1 MRIKRSVNALKKRRA
16 ILKQAKG
23 YWGARSKLYRVAKQA
38 VAKSG
43 RYAYIGRKQKKR
55 QFRALW
61 ITRIS
66 AACKQ
71 NNISYSRFMFGLK
84 LADINLNRKFIFIYF
99 YEIYFVRGVFIL
111 TSMQNVKIK
120 EFKRQ
125 KNDKF
130 LLFLDTPKLI
140 EEACLAGFVPKIIFV
155 DDEKKEKIFNDFNI
169 FSNNSFTKKCFFVSS
184 NIIASLADV
193 KTPQGIVA
201 LFEYPE
207 LELKLP
213 SNNFLVLDTVQD
225 AGNVG
230 TLLRSAVGAGFN
242 DVYLLDCAKINNIK
256 LIRSSMGAIFKLNI
270 FQTSK
275 NDFIDLFNFKNNSNY
290 KLFGCD
296 MLGQNIFKINH
307 KILTNN
313 FGIVLGNEGTGLSLE
328 IKNICDNFLSVP
340 MLNNLESLN
349 VAVAGS
355 IIMFYLQFINDK
367 I

>member
-1 MRIKRSVNALKKRRA
+1 MK
-16 ILKQAKG
+16 
-23 YWGARSKLYRVAKQA
+23 
-38 VAKSG
+38 
-43 RYAYIGRKQKKR
+43 
-55 QFRALW
+55 
-61 ITRIS
+61 ITE
-66 AACKQ
+66 
-71 NNISYSRFMFGLK
+71 L
-84 LADINLNRKFIFIYF
+84 
-99 YEIYFVRGVFIL
+99 
-111 TSMQNVKIK
+111 
-120 EFKRQ
+120 
-125 KNDKF
+125 
-130 LLFLDTPKLI
+130 
-140 EEACLAGFVPKIIFV
+140 
-155 DDEKKEKIFNDFNI
+155 FNDFNI

-230 TLLRSAVGAGFN
+230 TLLRSAVGAGFK

-275 NDFIDLFNFKNNSNY
+275 NNFIDLFNFKNNSNY

-296 MLGQNIFKINH
+296 MQGQNIFKINR
-307 KILTNN
+307 KILTDNY
-313 FGIVLGNEGTGLSLE
+313 GIVLGNEGTGLSLE

>member
-1 MRIKRSVNALKKRRA
+1 
-16 ILKQAKG
+16 
-23 YWGARSKLYRVAKQA
+23 
-38 VAKSG
+38 
-43 RYAYIGRKQKKR
+43 
-55 QFRALW
+55 
-61 ITRIS
+61 
-66 AACKQ
+66 
-71 NNISYSRFMFGLK
+71 
-84 LADINLNRKFIFIYF
+84 
-99 YEIYFVRGVFIL
+99 
-111 TSMQNVKIK
+111 MQNVKIK

-275 NDFIDLFNFKNNSNY
+275 NDFIDFFNFKNNSNY

-296 MLGQNIFKINH
+296 MQGQNIFKINH

-313 FGIVLGNEGTGLSLE
+313 FGIVLGNEGTGLSFE